1 MGLVVEGFQ
10 AARRPALGDLN
21 KDSWERD
28 SEGEPRDPWQFTNHL
43 PMDRVDDSKAFT
55 FVTSSKGGLGCIGEL
70 CKEYGK
76 HVRQHPDED
85 PVIEIDV
92 GSYLHRDRSR
102 GRVKYPIFKVVGWIK
117 ENGSNGAPAEAKPPE
132 PPEPPKPAAAAKPA
146 RKSGTAQQPHF

>member
-1 MGLVVEGFQ
+1 MRQLISAWVWWWKAFRQHDVLE
-10 AARRPALGDLN
+10 LGDLN

-76 HVRQHPDED
+76 HVRQHPDEE

-102 GRVKYPIFKVVGWIK
+102 GRVKYPESEAAGEHGQMRANHVP
-117 ENGSNGAPAEAKPPE
+117 AAEASL
-132 PPEPPKPAAAAKPA
+132 AKPA
-146 RKSGTAQQPHF
+146 C